1 MKRRTICDSD
11 MGALVSGRPVVPEP
25 QGMIARGNP
34 RSPFRA
40 RFNATS
46 CQSREAASP
55 IHEVSSEIFR
65 LFCAAYLKSCLAMA
79 DSPASLCPK
88 PAPSWIPNEEIH
100 HGSRFYHYHHS
111 PCVSPLVLFVLARR
125 NGELAPSIV
134 RTQRTFHPTHIL
146 TIPPPQSWES
156 ALRDALFCESDPGS
170 KVSIPRNA
178 LRSPDCC
185 LPAT

>member
-1 MKRRTICDSD
+1 

-125 NGELAPSIV
+125 KGELAPSYRADAAHVSPYTHSDNPSSTGLGISSPGRTHFRV
-134 RTQRTFHPTHIL
+134 RPGEQSQYFSECAKKSRLLPTRNL
-146 TIPPPQSWES
+146 S
-156 ALRDALFCESDPGS
+156 ADG
-170 KVSIPRNA
+170 V
-178 LRSPDCC
+178 
-185 LPAT
+185 